1 MVFTNN
7 RKRPLLKCGFAHRMR
22 GRVRITCRAVRYL
35 RQEQDDLEA
44 HFSELRGVLSLRM
57 NCAASSV
64 ILRYDPG
71 RTNDEELLESVEH
84 IIGMHSLNA
93 LQKEREERNML
104 AVQERDLHEEGL
116 STMLLRSISAGGL
129 LLTSW
134 ITRAAVPATLT
145 GRIFGFTGFGA
156 LMLAAPLFRSGLGAL
171 RKNLLPNADTL
182 SAMAVLSSVL
192 AGKSASALTV
202 LLLHDAAEAMTVY
215 TMDRTRNAIRDML
228 SVDNREEVWRL
239 KSDEPDSPLERICV
253 SELKR
258 NDLIVIHTGEKICA
272 DGTVVS
278 GCATINQAPITGEF
292 ESVLREKGGRIFAGT
307 VIVEGTITVR
317 VESVGDQ
324 TAVSRITHMVEDAE
338 GKKAAIQTYADRFSS
353 ALVPVNIL
361 LAGVVYLATRDIGR
375 ALNMLIIDYSCGIR
389 LSTAAALSVAPVVLP
404 KMTFTFAMLH
414 DSFYCGYL

>member
-202 LLLHDAAEAMTVY
+202 LLLHDAASNEH
-215 TMDRTRNAIRDML
+215 L
-228 SVDNREEVWRL
+228 
-239 KSDEPDSPLERICV
+239 PDACP
-253 SELKR
+253 
-258 NDLIVIHTGEKICA
+258 
-272 DGTVVS
+272 
-278 GCATINQAPITGEF
+278 
-292 ESVLREKGGRIFAGT
+292 
-307 VIVEGTITVR
+307 
-317 VESVGDQ
+317 
-324 TAVSRITHMVEDAE
+324 
-338 GKKAAIQTYADRFSS
+338 
-353 ALVPVNIL
+353 
-361 LAGVVYLATRDIGR
+361 
-375 ALNMLIIDYSCGIR
+375 
-389 LSTAAALSVAPVVLP
+389 
-404 KMTFTFAMLH
+404 
-414 DSFYCGYL
+414 